1 MVKTDAQTVARLL
14 REYAHRSSFR
24 GGNPYRTKAYLRA
37 ADSLAALSQPLER
50 MIAAGT
56 LTEIPGIG
64 DAIADIV
71 TKLHTTG
78 SHPSLDKLRKEV
90 PEGLLELFAVPGL
103 RPDKILKLYQ
113 EIGVSSLAELKA
125 AAKEDRI
132 RKVKGLGASLQTKV
146 LQNLSIARSGG
157 TQLHLH
163 KAAALLD
170 HAVASVKNEHP
181 EYSRIQIAGDFRRGC
196 ELISDLA
203 LVTQARSAAPEQESP
218 VGLNIVVTDKKHF
231 GAALL
236 NATGSLAHMQLLRE
250 FAQDKGLDLKADGL
264 YRGKTLVAS
273 ATEEDI
279 YEALDLRFIEP
290 ELREGRD
297 EIQRAA
303 ERKLPDLVTD
313 QDLHGILHCHTTS
326 SDGTETLETMAEA
339 TRKCG
344 FEYFGVADHS
354 QSAHYAGGLSL
365 EEIAEQ
371 HREADRLNERYGKSF
386 RILKGIKSD
395 ILADG
400 SLDYSESIL
409 DKFDFVVASVHSRF
423 KMGKKEQTDRI
434 LKAITNPH
442 TTILGHMTG
451 RQLQRRPGYE
461 IDIDKILKACAEFG
475 VAVEINAHPWR
486 LDLDWRWHQT
496 ALDHG
501 CILSIN
507 PDAHSIRE
515 LDHMH
520 WGVEMA
526 RKGGVPPGRVLNAM
540 PLPKLLRHLQR
551 RRQTASHAA

>member
-90 PEGLLELFAVPGL
+90 PEGVLELFAVPGL

-113 EIGVSSLAELKA
+113 EIGISSLAELKA

-170 HAVASVKNEHP
+170 HAVSSVKNEHP

-196 ELISDLA
+196 ELVSDLA
-203 LVTQARSAAPEQESP
+203 LVTQAKSAAPEQESSGRP
-218 VGLNIVVTDKKHF
+218 EHYRHRQETF

-250 FAQDKGLDLKADGL
+250 FAQDKGFDLKADGL
-264 YRGKTLVAS
+264 YRGKKLVAS

-279 YEALDLRFIEP
+279 YEALDLQFIEP

-303 ERKLPDLVTD
+303 EHVSCL
-313 QDLHGILHCHTTS
+313 TS
-326 SDGTETLETMAEA
+326 LLIRTCTA
-339 TRKCG
+339 
-344 FEYFGVADHS
+344 YF
-354 QSAHYAGGLSL
+354 
-365 EEIAEQ
+365 
-371 HREADRLNERYGKSF
+371 
-386 RILKGIKSD
+386 
-395 ILADG
+395 
-400 SLDYSESIL
+400 
-409 DKFDFVVASVHSRF
+409 
-423 KMGKKEQTDRI
+423 T
-434 LKAITNPH
+434 AIP
-442 TTILGHMTG
+442 
-451 RQLQRRPGYE
+451 
-461 IDIDKILKACAEFG
+461 
-475 VAVEINAHPWR
+475 
-486 LDLDWRWHQT
+486 
-496 ALDHG
+496 
-501 CILSIN
+501 
-507 PDAHSIRE
+507 
-515 LDHMH
+515 
-520 WGVEMA
+520 
-526 RKGGVPPGRVLNAM
+526 
-540 PLPKLLRHLQR
+540 
-551 RRQTASHAA
+551 RRQTEPRRSRRWRKQRASAVSSISVSQTIRNRLTTPAAFPLRKSPSNTVKPTG